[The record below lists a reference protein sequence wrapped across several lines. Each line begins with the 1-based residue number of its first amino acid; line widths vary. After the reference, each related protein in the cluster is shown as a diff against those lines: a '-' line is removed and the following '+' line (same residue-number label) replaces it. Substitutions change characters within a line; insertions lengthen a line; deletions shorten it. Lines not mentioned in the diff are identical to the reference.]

1 MFWSDAR
8 RGPLLLLLFVAFLG
22 LGMYNAHVSMNV
34 VFGYRDC
41 IDDPERWEGATLI
54 FPLWEVSRIVGP
66 NHFEISKVIR
76 DVPVE
81 GDSSDLH
88 VGSTISIVGT
98 FRKADR
104 AVVETKRELHVLR
117 KWKERLGFLGFG
129 LVCVAAPF
137 FFRWR
142 QGRVEERG

>member
-8 RGPLLLLLFVAFLG
+8 RWPMLLLLFLAFLG
-22 LGMYNAHVSMNV
+22 LGMYNAYISMNV

-41 IDDPERWEGATLI
+41 LEDPERWEGATLI

-66 NHFEISKVIR
+66 DRFEISKVIR

-81 GDSSDLH
+81 GDSRDLK

-98 FRKADR
+98 FRKADVV
-104 AVVETKRELHVLR
+104 VVEKQRELHVLR
-117 KWKERLGFLGFG
+117 VWKERLGILGFG
-129 LVCVAAPF
+129 LVCIATPL

-142 QGRVEERG
+142 NGRVEERG